1 MGFIKI
7 IKTSDAPEAIGPYSQ
22 GIEHNDLVFTSG
34 QIPLNPNTGKL
45 VEGDFKKEVA
55 QVLNN
60 VDAVLKEGGSSLDK
74 AIKLTVFVTDLGK
87 FSELNEVFESV
98 FGENPPARSAL
109 QVSALP
115 LGVRVEIEAI
125 GTK

>member
-1 MGFIKI
+1 MKI
-7 IKTSDAPEAIGPYSQ
+7 IKTSDAPAAIGPYSQ

-115 LGVRVEIEAI
+115 LGVRVEIEAV

>member
-1 MGFIKI
+1 MKI
-7 IKTSDAPEAIGPYSQ
+7 IKTSNAPAAIGPYSQ

-34 QIPLNPNTGKL
+34 QIPLDPNTGKL
-45 VEGDFKKEVA
+45 VEGDFKKEVT

-115 LGVRVEIEAI
+115 LGVRVEIEAV

>member
-1 MGFIKI
+1 MKI
-7 IKTSDAPEAIGPYSQ
+7 IKTSNAPAAIGPYSQ

-45 VEGDFKKEVA
+45 VEGDFKKEVT

-60 VDAVLKEGGSSLDK
+60 VDAVLKEGGSALDK

-87 FSELNEVFESV
+87 FSELNEVFKSV

-115 LGVRVEIEAI
+115 LGVRVEIEAV

>member
-1 MGFIKI
+1 MKI
-7 IKTSDAPEAIGPYSQ
+7 IKTSDAPVAIGPYSQ

-34 QIPLNPNTGKL
+34 QIPLDPNTGKL
-45 VEGDFKKEVA
+45 IEGDFKKEVA

-60 VDAVLKEGGSSLDK
+60 VEAVLIEGGSALDK

-98 FGENPPARSAL
+98 FGENPPARSAF

>member
-1 MGFIKI
+1 MKI
-7 IKTSDAPEAIGPYSQ
+7 IKTSNAPAAIGPYSQ
-22 GIEHNDLVFTSG
+22 GMEHNDLVFTSG

-45 VEGDFKKEVA
+45 VEGDFKKEVV
-55 QVLNN
+55 QVLDNI
-60 VDAVLKEGGSSLDK
+60 DAVLKEGGSSLDK
-74 AIKLTVFVTDLGK
+74 AIKLTVFVTDLRK

>member
-1 MGFIKI
+1 MKVV
-7 IKTSDAPEAIGPYSQ
+7 KTSNAPAAIGPYSQ
-22 GIEHNDLVFTSG
+22 GIEHNNFVYTSG
-34 QIPLNPNTGKL
+34 QIPLNPDTGKL
-45 VEGDFKKEVA
+45 VEGDFKKEVE

-87 FSELNEVFESV
+87 FKDLNEVFKSF

-115 LGVRVEIEAI
+115 LGVRVEIEAV
-125 GTK
+125 GCK

>member
-7 IKTSDAPEAIGPYSQ
+7 IKTSDAPAAIGPYSQ
-22 GIEHNDLVFTSG
+22 GIEHNDLIFTSG

-115 LGVRVEIEAI
+115 LGVRVEIEAV